1 VGFADGMKGF
11 GGAIHE
17 VAIQSAMHM
26 KIDETWAEGET
37 LEVLVILNGALVEAV
52 WNFGDYAI
60 AEDHMAWFECGVF

>member
-26 KIDETWAEGET
+26 KIDESGAEGIT
-37 LEVLVILNGALVEAV
+37 IEVLVILNGALVEA
-52 WNFGDYAI
+52 F
-60 AEDHMAWFECGVF
+60 